1 MLALSIEGLMDVAER
16 VAVTSAFPPALT
28 SALLEKLQRGDD
40 RGLLD
45 EQHYLDWVS
54 ANVWCHLVIRRNCR
68 NIHSYVSRENIPLTL
83 HLIVVSCKL
92 LWHPG
97 SMLWHLGQ
105 SV

>member
-28 SALLEKLQRGDD
+28 NALLEKLQRGDD

-54 ANVWCHLVIRRNCR
+54 VNISHLVTCR
-68 NIHSYVSRENIPLTL
+68 NSRKS
-83 HLIVVSCKL
+83 HVAH
-92 LWHPG
+92 HPG
-97 SMLWHLGQ
+97 GAFL
-105 SV
+105 